1 MITTAL
7 AKYYTM
13 RIKEIL
19 VEYARAPLYHGT
31 SIKNA
36 ENILNEGY
44 LSWLRV
50 GSHSE
55 GQISLSRNFANAR
68 MFAYGENEPGVVFVL
83 DQDALKQTLGRKLK
97 PYDWQSGTQGGEDED
112 EEAVFSQTN
121 VPINS
126 KTIIEIIVM
135 VDANL
140 IKWDKDIELALTKK
154 YPKVFEAP
162 KDVLMFRY
170 LNYSSISHQLDE
182 LIKKLQSGKIFINK
196 IFEYGPFIIIKD
208 IEYIPHRELT
218 SWTTNF
224 NTLSNQLKWTSSEM
238 GLISITDKNCF
249 MNPELSQIF
258 DLDFESEIIHFGK
271 IFNNMINLI
280 LDKNVELLIKK
291 KYNKS
296 INDILISYSDKLT
309 NLGEL
314 FTIK

>member
-36 ENILNEGY
+36 ENILNECY

-154 YPKVFEAP
+154 YPKVFENLKTRVYVQNKTNVGSYRQTFNQSPTSLTTQAETEKQVFP
-162 KDVLMFRY
+162 VINAY
-170 LNYSSISHQLDE
+170 
-182 LIKKLQSGKIFINK
+182 IKKIGSEDFSKYTLKDIQAISKNIGGSDLQS
-196 IFEYGPFIIIKD
+196 
-208 IEYIPHRELT
+208 
-218 SWTTNF
+218 
-224 NTLSNQLKWTSSEM
+224 
-238 GLISITDKNCF
+238 
-249 MNPELSQIF
+249 
-258 DLDFESEIIHFGK
+258 
-271 IFNNMINLI
+271 NMRT
-280 LDKNVELLIKK
+280 VA
-291 KYNKS
+291 KS
-296 INDILISYSDKLT
+296 IGRTDLVS
-309 NLGEL
+309 
-314 FTIK
+314 